1 MVNSLTMEREHVVG
15 NVLDE
20 VADLKRRLERLE
32 AMAIQ
37 GQIGPYTA
45 GAPSAAGYVTIVIYV
60 DGAPTTY
67 KLLAAT

>member
-1 MVNSLTMEREHVVG
+1 MAGLMMEREHVVG

-32 AMAIQ
+32 ATAVQ

-45 GAPSAAGYVTIVIYV
+45 GAPSTTGYVLLTIYVNGTPTAYKLAAGT
-60 DGAPTTY
+60 
-67 KLLAAT
+67 

>member
-1 MVNSLTMEREHVVG
+1 MMMQREHVVG

-32 AMAIQ
+32 AMAVI
-37 GQIGPYTA
+37 GQLGPYTA
-45 GAPSAAGYVTIVIYV
+45 SAPAATGYLVAVVYV
-60 DGAPTTY
+60 NGMAITY

>member
-1 MVNSLTMEREHVVG
+1 MAGLMIDREHVVG

-32 AMAIQ
+32 ATAIQ
-37 GQIGPYTA
+37 GQVGPYTA
-45 GAPSAAGYVTIVIYV
+45 GAPSATGYVLLTIYV
-60 DGAPTTY
+60 DGTPTEY

>member
-15 NVLDE
+15 NVLNE
-20 VADLKRRLERLE
+20 VAELKRRLERLE
-32 AMAIQ
+32 AMAVQ

-45 GAPSAAGYVTIVIYV
+45 GAPGATGYVTVVIYV
-60 DGAPTTY
+60 NGTPTAY